1 MKEIN
6 KTMYEKNTA
15 KSYMMRFLCPSEK
28 YKKKWQN

>member
-15 KSYMMRFLCPSEK
+15 KSYIMRFYVRQK
-28 YKKKWQN
+28 YKNKWQN